1 MDKAI
6 ARAVAAVLAIR
17 YGRKYEV
24 EEVKK
29 VAEGHNHSGVYRPCV
44 YNARGHK

>member
-1 MDKAI
+1 MDKAV

-24 EEVKK
+24 EDVKK
-29 VAEGHNHSGVYRPCV
+29 DAEGHNHSGVYRPCV
-44 YNARGHK
+44 YNPCRHK